1 MRRLIARLLFWPT
14 LAWNLLLARLPVAR
28 RRWWDRVDGHVILG
42 ALPFSKDVQPLFDSG
57 VRAVVNTCEEYAGPV
72 EEYARLGIDQMRIPT
87 TDFTP
92 PRLAD
97 VRRAVAFI
105 ASKADRGETVYVHCK
120 AGRARS
126 ATVVACWLMYRYRIS
141 AAEAVS
147 RLRQVRPH
155 IVNELENRSVVREFE
170 REAGGRGVKESAH

>member
-1 MRRLIARLLFWPT
+1 MRRLIARALFWPT
-14 LAWNLLLARLPVAR
+14 LGWNLLLARAPSR
-28 RRWWDRVDGHVILG
+28 RRWWDRVDGNVILG
-42 ALPFSKDVQPLFDSG
+42 ALPFAKDVGRLYEAG

-72 EEYARLGIDQMRIPT
+72 AEYERLGIEQFRMPT
-87 TDFTP
+87 IDFTQ
-92 PRLAD
+92 PRLSD

-105 ASKADRGETVYVHCK
+105 ATKADRGETVYVHCK

-126 ATVVACWLMYRYRIS
+126 AAVAACWLIYRYRIS

-155 IVNELENRSVVREFE
+155 IVGDLDQRAVVKEFE
-170 REAGGRGVKESAH
+170 KEAGGGRL

>member
-14 LAWNLLLARLPVAR
+14 LGWNVLLVRFPMAP
-28 RRWWDRVDGHVILG
+28 RRWWDRVDRHVILG

-72 EEYARLGIDQMRIPT
+72 EEYARLHIDQMRIPT

-105 ASKADRGETVYVHCK
+105 ASKAERGETVYVHCK

-126 ATVVACWLMYRYRIS
+126 ATVVACWLMYHYRIS

-147 RLRQVRPH
+147 RLKQVRPH
-155 IVNELENRSVVREFE
+155 IVNNLENRAVVREFE
-170 REAGGRGVKESAH
+170 REA

>member
-1 MRRLIARLLFWPT
+1 MRSLIARLLFWPT
-14 LAWNLLLARLPVAR
+14 LGWNLLLARLIPAR
-28 RRWWDRVDGHVILG
+28 RRWWDRVDRNVILG
-42 ALPFSKDVQPLFDSG
+42 ALPFEKDAQVLYDAG
-57 VRAVVNTCEEYAGPV
+57 VRAVVNTCEEYTGPV
-72 EEYARLGIDQMRIPT
+72 EEYERLGIEQFRMPT

-105 ASKADRGETVYVHCK
+105 AAKADRGETVYVHCK

-141 AAEAVS
+141 ADEAAS

-155 IVNELENRSVVREFE
+155 IVKELENRAVVREFE
-170 REAGGRGVKESAH
+170 KET

>member
-1 MRRLIARLLFWPT
+1 MRTFIARLLFWPT
-14 LAWNLLLARLPVAR
+14 LGWNLLLARVIPSK
-28 RRWWDRVDGHVILG
+28 RRWWDRVDRNVILG
-42 ALPFSKDVQPLFDSG
+42 ALPFASSVQPLYDAG
-57 VRAVVNTCEEYAGPV
+57 VRAVVNTCQEYAGPI
-72 EEYARLGIDQMRIPT
+72 EEYERLGIEQLRIPT

-105 ASKADRGETVYVHCK
+105 AAKAEKGETVYVHCK

-155 IVNELENRSVVREFE
+155 IVGELEERPVVREFE
-170 REAGGRGVKESAH
+170 KEA

>member
-1 MRRLIARLLFWPT
+1 MRKLIAWLLFWPT
-14 LAWNLLLARLPVAR
+14 LGWNLLLARFVPSR
-28 RRWWDRVDGHVILG
+28 RRWWDRVDRNVIVG
-42 ALPFSKDVQPLFDSG
+42 ALPFPKDVQPLFDSG

-72 EEYARLGIDQMRIPT
+72 DECERLGIEQFRMPT

-92 PRLAD
+92 PRIAD
-97 VRRAVAFI
+97 IRRAVAFI

-126 ATVVACWLMYRYRIS
+126 ATVAACWLMYRYRIS
-141 AAEAVS
+141 AEEATS

-155 IVNELENRSVVREFE
+155 IIRELENRAVVREFE
-170 REAGGRGVKESAH
+170 KET

>member
-1 MRRLIARLLFWPT
+1 MHRSIARLLFWPT
-14 LAWNLLLARLPVAR
+14 LGWNLLLNKLIGAQ
-28 RRWWDRVDGHVILG
+28 RRWWDRVDGSVILG
-42 ALPFSKDVQPLFDSG
+42 ALPFRQDVPALYEAG

-72 EEYARLGIDQMRIPT
+72 EEYSRLGIEQMRMPT

-126 ATVVACWLMYRYRIS
+126 ATVVACWLMYRYRITAHE
-141 AAEAVS
+141 AAS

-155 IVNELENRSVVREFE
+155 IVKELEQRAVVRDFE
-170 REAGGRGVKESAH
+170 KEL

>member
-1 MRRLIARLLFWPT
+1 MRTLIARLLFWPT
-14 LAWNLLLARLPVAR
+14 LGWNLLLARLIPAR
-28 RRWWDRVDGHVILG
+28 RRWWDRVDRNVILG
-42 ALPFSKDVQPLFDSG
+42 ALPFANDVQPLYDAG
-57 VRAVVNTCEEYAGPV
+57 VRAVVNTCEEYAGPTD
-72 EEYARLGIDQMRIPT
+72 EYARLGIDQFRIPT

-105 ASKADRGETVYVHCK
+105 AAKAERGETVYVHCK

-126 ATVVACWLMYRYRIS
+126 ATVAACWLMYRYRIS
-141 AAEAVS
+141 AEEAVA

-155 IVNELENRSVVREFE
+155 ILNDLENRAVVREFE
-170 REAGGRGVKESAH
+170 RES